1 MTGRHASTRPR
12 PFLLLRR
19 GVASG
24 RGTAVL
30 LAVVAALT
38 CGFVVAVPQLAAGAG
53 DRALG
58 DVVRAAPPGA
68 RDLGLRLVP
77 PATQGVA
84 LPSTDP
90 GVEAVPPFDPV
101 TRAVAAAAGATGAR
115 LDHGPDLAAQSEPM
129 TVVARTRPLGVS
141 AAEAL
146 VRLDDAY
153 DEKVRWVEGA
163 APRAATTRRTLGTIS
178 GQDHLVQVV
187 PAALRDRTAR
197 TWGMRVGDVLE
208 LRQGSQAT
216 RRTTP
221 TAVVLAGT
229 FEPTDADDP
238 AWAAEPRLL
247 GVAKIPA
254 ADGGII
260 DQAALL
266 APLSSYAA
274 LADGLW
280 RIPAGAPP
288 EASPAL
294 THTWRWA
301 LDPGRLTRA
310 DVAPL
315 RALLVRLGSDPALWS
330 DVPRRPA
337 VVSGLSDLL
346 DRYERDLAVTDVMAS
361 FVTAGG
367 TALAVLV
374 LALGALLGAERRRG
388 QVRLLRVRGASTAR
402 VLGLVTG
409 WTAGAAVPAA
419 LLAAL
424 ATGLLVDGP
433 VPGAAWVEVAAVA
446 VLPGLV
452 VLGATWVG
460 VRRLGEVPDE
470 TRSPARAA
478 RRLVLE
484 LLVVALAVF
493 ALTTVRS
500 RGADIVAGRADA
512 LAAVAPVLVAL
523 AAGVLAVRLL
533 PWPLGVLARAA
544 ERRRGLVA
552 FLGLGRAAR
561 TGADA
566 AVPVVALVVG
576 TALVALTATVGSS
589 LGVQRDL
596 AARLA
601 VGADAR
607 VDAGRIDAPEVAAL
621 AARPGVR
628 SAVPAYVETTGGIEV
643 DGRQSLVTVLAVD
656 PARYADLLRD
666 TPLAFTPP
674 AAVPGD
680 GLPVV
685 LSGGPAGPGPLG
697 LVVRGTTLP
706 AHRVATVPGL
716 ARVVAGRESVV
727 ALVPLDALVAAL
739 PTVQPNAVY
748 LAADRD
754 AQAALATD
762 AHDDPTRLGGLVT
775 GVTTVDGLVDQV
787 AGGALAS
794 FVGATYLAASV
805 VGGALTLLAL
815 LLLLAATRPA
825 RIQLVIRLRTLGL
838 APGTD
843 RRLAWSEVMPVVV
856 VGVLAG
862 AVAGV
867 AAPLAVGPA
876 LDLSAV
882 TGAVTRLPLEPRP
895 LAVVLAAAA
904 VLALGA
910 LALLVD
916 AAAARRGDLAQH
928 LRRGDSA

>member
-1 MTGRHASTRPR
+1 VTGRHASTRPR
-12 PFLLLRR
+12 PFLLFRR
-19 GVASG
+19 GFAAG
-24 RGTAVL
+24 RGTAAL

-58 DVVRAAPPGA
+58 DLVRAAPPGA

-77 PATQGVA
+77 QSTQGVA

-90 GVEAVPPFDPV
+90 GAEAAAPFDV
-101 TRAVAAAAGATGAR
+101 VSRAVAGAARATGAR
-115 LDHGPDLAAQSEPM
+115 LDAGPDLAAQSEPM
-129 TVVARTRPLGVS
+129 TVVPRTRPLRVS

-153 DEKVRWVEGA
+153 DARVRWVEGA
-163 APRAATTRRTLGTIS
+163 APGAATTRRTLDTIS
-178 GQDHLVQVV
+178 GQAHTVLVV
-187 PAALRDRTAR
+187 PVALRDRTAR
-197 TWGMRVGDVLE
+197 TWGVRVGDVLE

-238 AWAAEPRLL
+238 GWAAEPRLL
-247 GVAKIPA
+247 GIAKIPA
-254 ADGGII
+254 PEGGSI
-260 DQAALL
+260 DQAALV

-280 RIPAGAPP
+280 RIPAGGPID
-288 EASPAL
+288 ASPAL
-294 THTWRWA
+294 THTWRWT
-301 LDPGRLTRA
+301 LHPDRLTRA

-315 RALLVRLGSDPALWS
+315 RALLVRLGSDPAVWS
-330 DVPRRPA
+330 GIARRPA
-337 VVSGLSDLL
+337 VVTGLPDLL
-346 DRYERDLAVTDVMAS
+346 DRYQRDLAVTDVLVS
-361 FVTAGG
+361 FVTAGV

-374 LALGALLGAERRRG
+374 LALTALFGAERRRD
-388 QVRLLRVRGASTAR
+388 QVRLLRLRGASTAR

-409 WTAGAAVPAA
+409 WTAGACVPAA

-424 ATGLLVDGP
+424 ATGLLVAGP
-433 VPGAAWVEVAAVA
+433 VPGAARLEVLAVTL
-446 VLPGLV
+446 LPGLV
-452 VLGATWVG
+452 VLVATWLT
-460 VRRLGEVPDE
+460 VRRLGEVPDA
-470 TRSPARAA
+470 TRSLARAA

-493 ALTTVRS
+493 AVTTVRS
-500 RGADIVAGRADA
+500 RGAVIVAGHADA

-533 PWPLGVLARAA
+533 PGPLGLLARAA
-544 ERRRGLVA
+544 ERRRGLGA

-561 TGADA
+561 TGAEA

-589 LGVQRDL
+589 LGAQRDL

-607 VDAGRIDAPEVAAL
+607 VDAGRIDAPDIAAL

-628 SAVPAYVETTGGIEV
+628 SAVPAYVETAGGIEV
-643 DGRQSLVTVLAVD
+643 DGRESLVTVLALD

-666 TPLAFTPP
+666 TPLAFAPP
-674 AAVPGD
+674 ATHAGG

-685 LSGGPAGPGPLG
+685 LSGGPAAAALG

-706 AHRVATVPGL
+706 AHRIATVPAL
-716 ARVVAGRESVV
+716 ARVVSGRESVV
-727 ALVPLDALVAAL
+727 ALVPLDALVDAL
-739 PTVQPNAVY
+739 PTVQPNTVY

-754 AQAALATD
+754 AQAALAAD
-762 AHDDPTRLGGLVT
+762 AADDRTRLGALVT
-775 GVTTVDGLVDQV
+775 GVTTVDGVVGQV
-787 AGGALAS
+787 ADGALAS
-794 FVGATYLAASV
+794 FVGATYLAGSL
-805 VGGALTLLAL
+805 VGGVLTLLAL

-825 RIQLVIRLRTLGL
+825 RSQLLIRLRTLGL
-838 APGTD
+838 APGSG

-862 AVAGV
+862 AAAGA
-867 AAPLAVGPA
+867 AAPLVVGPA
-876 LDLSAV
+876 LDLAAV
-882 TGAVTRLPLEPRP
+882 TGAATRLALEPHP
-895 LAVVLAAAA
+895 LAVALAAAA
-904 VLALGA
+904 VLILGA
-910 LALLVD
+910 SALLVD
-916 AAAARRGDLAQH
+916 AAATRRGDLAQH
-928 LRRGDSA
+928 LRGGDTA